1 MASKVAL
8 SNARLSKG
16 LVTLTE
22 SFKDNVNILAEGNRQ
37 SYEYAEAIGALKD
50 SFEEM
55 FGFKPSS
62 VFIENHL
69 EEIQRLSNGDLD
81 ALQELQD
88 ELAEDY
94 VLTMEVGTAIN
105 TEIAN
110 GMSTDDVRNELIAM
124 LDSIDTSVEVG
135 AGTTISQD
143 YLDSM

>member
-1 MASKVAL
+1 
-8 SNARLSKG
+8 
-16 LVTLTE
+16 
-22 SFKDNVNILAEGNRQ
+22 
-37 SYEYAEAIGALKD
+37 
-50 SFEEM
+50 M

>member
-16 LVTLTE
+16 LVTLTD
-22 SFKDNVNILAEGNRQ
+22 SFKDHAAVLAEGNRQ

-55 FGFKPSS
+55 FGYKPSS

-69 EEIQRLSNGDLD
+69 EEIQKLANGDIE
-81 ALQELQD
+81 ALQELRD
-88 ELAEDY
+88 GLAKDY

-105 TEIAN
+105 TEFGE
-110 GMSTDDVRNELIAM
+110 GMSTDDVRNELIEM
-124 LDSIDTSVEVG
+124 LESIDTSVEVG
-135 AGTTISQD
+135 AGTTISED
-143 YLDSM
+143 YLNSM